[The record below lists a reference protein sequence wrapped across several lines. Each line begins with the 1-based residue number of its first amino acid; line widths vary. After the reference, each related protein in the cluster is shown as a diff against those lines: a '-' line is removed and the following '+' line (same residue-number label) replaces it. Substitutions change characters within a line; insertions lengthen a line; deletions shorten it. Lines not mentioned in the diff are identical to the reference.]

1 MTNARTDSYTGTTP
15 NHYWGY
21 GKLDI
26 EASMNALKTELKPT
40 SPQNVT
46 ITKSSDMLML
56 SWDPVVNS
64 VTGRPINVSYYKIL
78 TFTEPYT
85 PVTENIYQ
93 TSNTYYYFVPGSD
106 KKFFKIVAVYR

>member
-1 MTNARTDSYTGTTP
+1 MKKDVLEFIKHCKS
-15 NHYWGY
+15 
-21 GKLDI
+21 I
-26 EASMNALKTELKPT
+26 ENQLVYLHFEKKPT
-40 SPQNVT
+40 PPQNVT

-93 TSNTYYYFVPGSD
+93 TSNTYYYFVPDSD